1 MKATF
6 RKLMCLAMAMCMSVS
21 VLSGCANTSQPSNG
35 TTNPSNGPNAT
46 GSTPVS
52 GDVTYFKVGHTNGVD
67 SPQQKT
73 AEYMNELLA
82 EKLPQYQL
90 DIYPSS
96 QLGGERD
103 MIEAVQL
110 GTQDMVVTATTPLA
124 NFVPSMNVGE
134 LLYLIDDYEMADAIY
149 QGEIGKRLLEDCS
162 AANMKGLGFAE
173 VGFRML
179 CTNKPIETVDDLA
192 GLKLRVMEN
201 QMHVDGWK
209 VMGCDAITM
218 GWADAYAGVQQ
229 GTIDAIEV
237 PYSLIYS
244 NSVYDVCK
252 YVAETSH
259 IYTAQCFL
267 MSLSAW
273 SKLTPEEQAIWQ
285 ECATEACARAREYSR
300 QVNEDF
306 KQTIMDKGVTITT
319 PDLTPFRSKAEE
331 LYTQYEDQYGEQIAQ
346 IKGLAK

>member
-1 MKATF
+1 MKKMNLAVILAAAVAAVTLAGCGSSAKPAAT
-6 RKLMCLAMAMCMSVS
+6 AA
-21 VLSGCANTSQPSNG
+21 APAAAA
-35 TTNPSNGPNAT
+35 PAAT
-46 GSTPVS
+46 EAAKPE
-52 GDVTYFKVGHTNGVD
+52 VTYFKLGHVNGTD
-67 SPQQKT
+67 SPQQKV

-82 EKLPQYQL
+82 EKLPKYQ
-90 DIYPSS
+90 IEIFPSS

-124 NFVPSMNVGE
+124 NFVPSLGVGE
-134 LLYLIDDYEMADAIY
+134 LLYLIQDYDMADKIY
-149 QGEIGKRLLEDCS
+149 QGEIGKKFLEDCT

-179 CTNKPIETVDDLA
+179 CTNKPINSVDDLK

-201 QMHVDGWK
+201 QAHVDGWK

-229 GTIDAIEV
+229 GTIDALEV
-237 PYSLIYS
+237 PYSLIWA
-244 NSVYDVCK
+244 NSVYDICK

-267 MSLSAW
+267 MSQTAW
-273 SKLTPEEQAIWQ
+273 SKLSADEQAIFQ
-285 ECATEACARAREYSR
+285 ECATEACAKTREYSR
-300 QVNEDF
+300 KANEEF
-306 KQTIMDKGVTITT
+306 KQKIIDKGVTITE
-319 PDLTPFRSKAEE
+319 PDVSAFSTKAED
-331 LYTQYEDQYGEQIAQ
+331 LYKKYEDKFGKEIAE
-346 IKGLAK
+346 IKALAK

>member
-1 MKATF
+1 MNVSLK
-6 RKLMCLAMAMCMSVS
+6 KLSCLAMALCMSLS
-21 VLSGCANTSQPSNG
+21 VLAGCSSSG
-35 TTNPSNGPNAT
+35 TTSAPAS
-46 GSTPVS
+46 S
-52 GDVTYFKVGHTNGVD
+52 GGTAASSAPASAGNTDVTYFKVGHVNGLD

-110 GTQDMVVTATTPLA
+110 GTQDLVVTATTPLA
-124 NFVPSMNVGE
+124 NFVPSMGAGE
-134 LLYLIDDYEMADAIY
+134 LLYLIEDYDMADAVY
-149 QGEIGKRLLEDCS
+149 QGDIGKQLLEDCT

-179 CTNKPIETVDDLA
+179 CTNKPIETVNDLT

-209 VMGCDAITM
+209 TMGCDAITM

-237 PYSLIYS
+237 PYSLIYA

-252 YVAETSH
+252 YVAETYH

-267 MSLSAW
+267 MSTNAW
-273 SKLTPEEQAIWQ
+273 SKLSADEQAIWQ
-285 ECATEACARAREYSR
+285 ECATEACAKAREYSR
-300 QVNEDF
+300 QSNEDF
-306 KQTIMDKGVTITT
+306 KQLIIDKGVTITT
-319 PDLTPFRSKAEE
+319 PDLTPFRERAEA
-331 LYTQYEDQYGEQIAQ
+331 LYTQYEGQFGTQIAE
-346 IKGLAK
+346 IKALAN

>member
-1 MKATF
+1 MKLRRLIAAAMTAAMTFALTACGGGAT
-6 RKLMCLAMAMCMSVS
+6 APAAAPAASS
-21 VLSGCANTSQPSNG
+21 EAAAPADAN
-35 TTNPSNGPNAT
+35 
-46 GSTPVS
+46 
-52 GDVTYFKVGHTNGVD
+52 VTYFKIGHVNGVD

-73 AEYMNELLA
+73 AEFMNELLA

-90 DIYPSS
+90 EIYPSS

-124 NFVPSMNVGE
+124 NFVPSLGVGE
-134 LLYLIDDYEMADAIY
+134 LLYLVQDYDMADAIY
-149 QGEIGKRLLEDCS
+149 QGEIGKKFLEDCT

-179 CTNKPIETVDDLA
+179 CTNKPIETIDDLK

-201 QMHVDGWK
+201 QAHVDGWK

-229 GTIDAIEV
+229 GTIDALEV
-237 PYSLIYS
+237 PYSLNWA
-244 NSVYDVCK
+244 NSVYDICK

-259 IYTAQCFL
+259 IYTAQCLL
-267 MSLSAW
+267 MSQNAWNKLSAD
-273 SKLTPEEQAIWQ
+273 EQAIWQ
-285 ECATEACARAREYSR
+285 ECATEACEKAREYSR
-300 QVNEDF
+300 QANEEF
-306 KQTIMDKGVTITT
+306 KQMIIDKGVTITQ
-319 PDLTPFRSKAEE
+319 PDIESFRVKAED
-331 LYTQYEDQYGEQIAQ
+331 LYKQYEGQFGAEIEQIKA
-346 IKGLAK
+346 LAK

>member
-1 MKATF
+1 MKL
-6 RKLMCLAMAMCMSVS
+6 RKMAMIGLAAVFTCVAGMMAMAD
-21 VLSGCANTSQPSNG
+21 
-35 TTNPSNGPNAT
+35 
-46 GSTPVS
+46 
-52 GDVTYFKVGHTNGVD
+52 DVTYFKIGHVNGQD
-67 SPQQKT
+67 SPQQKV

-90 DIYPSS
+90 EIYPSS

-124 NFVPSMNVGE
+124 NFVPSMGVGE
-134 LLYLIDDYEMADAIY
+134 LLYLIQDYDMADAVY
-149 QGEIGKRLLEDCS
+149 QGEIGAQFLEDCT

-179 CTNKPIETVDDLA
+179 CTNKPIESIDDLK

-201 QMHVDGWK
+201 QAHVDGWK

-229 GTIDAIEV
+229 GTIDAVEV
-237 PYSLIYS
+237 PYSLIYA
-244 NSVYDVCK
+244 NSVHDVCS

-259 IYTAQCFL
+259 IYTAQCLL
-267 MSLSAW
+267 MSQMAWGKLSA
-273 SKLTPEEQAIWQ
+273 EEQEIFQ
-285 ECATEACARAREYSR
+285 ECATEACAKAREYAR
-300 QVNEDF
+300 QTNEEF
-306 KQTIMDKGVTITT
+306 KDLIIESGVTVTT
-319 PDLTPFRSKAEE
+319 PDLTLFREKAQE
-331 LYTQYEDQYGEQIAQ
+331 LYKQYEGQFGEQIAAIQ
-346 IKGLAK
+346 ALAN

>member
-1 MKATF
+1 MKNTYKRF
-6 RKLMCLAMAMCMSVS
+6 LSLALGLSMSLALLTGCGDSSQGDKTPEANNDGDTNVS
-21 VLSGCANTSQPSNG
+21 
-35 TTNPSNGPNAT
+35 
-46 GSTPVS
+46 
-52 GDVTYFKVGHTNGVD
+52 VTYFKVGHVNGTD

-90 DIYPSS
+90 EIYPSS

-103 MIEAVQL
+103 MIENVQL
-110 GTQDMVVTATTPLA
+110 GTQDLVVTATTPLG
-124 NFVPSMNVGE
+124 NFVPSMGVGE
-134 LLYLIDDYEMADAIY
+134 LLYLIQDYDMADAVY
-149 QGEIGKRLLEDCS
+149 QGEIGQQMLADCS
-162 AANMKGLGFAE
+162 AANMKGLGFTE

-179 CTNKPIETVDDLA
+179 CTNKPIESVEDLA

-209 VMGCDAITM
+209 ALGCDAITM

-229 GTIDAIEV
+229 STIDAVEV

-252 YVAETSH
+252 YVSETSH

-267 MSLSAW
+267 MSMNAWNKLSA
-273 SKLTPEEQAIWQ
+273 EEQAIWQ
-285 ECATEACARAREYSR
+285 ECATEACAKGREYSR
-300 QVNEDF
+300 QSNEDF
-306 KQTIMDKGVTITT
+306 KQLIVEKGVTVTT
-319 PDLTPFRSKAEE
+319 PDLSAFRDKAEA
-331 LYTQYEDQYGEQIAQ
+331 LYAKYESQYGAQIAQ
-346 IKGLAK
+346 IKALAK